1 MGVWTQRVTCK
12 LSDDLNFARDPLR
25 SYFHEPQK
33 KISYIYILFLHRFC
47 SLFVEFWFKSWKW
60 AAKKS
65 YYPTCLVITFNS
77 RHYDM
82 TSIERYI
89 GQSTIAFIYDVA
101 YAKRR
106 VNEGRSW
113 MYEPRWSKI
122 SSSKEIAGEC
132 KYMIIP
138 AYTSILC
145 RIS

>member
-25 SYFHEPQK
+25 SYFYEPQK
-33 KISYIYILFLHRFC
+33 KKIMSYIYILFLHRFC

-65 YYPTCLVITFNS
+65 YNPTCLVITFNS

-101 YAKRR
+101 YA
-106 VNEGRSW
+106 
-113 MYEPRWSKI
+113 
-122 SSSKEIAGEC
+122 
-132 KYMIIP
+132 
-138 AYTSILC
+138 
-145 RIS
+145 